1 MVLRTDV
8 GSMYD
13 SILLPTDGSEGSERA
28 RDEAIELASD
38 QGATLHVVHVVDVV
52 SPARSLHEVI
62 AERMTERGRELVDA
76 VAVRA
81 RDRGVSVETAVVE
94 GDPAAR
100 IVEYVSEAGVD
111 VVVMP
116 THGRPELAKT
126 IVGSVT
132 DKVIR
137 TSPVPVIVVRLNE

>member
-1 MVLRTDV
+1 
-8 GSMYD
+8 MYD

-38 QGATLHVVHVVDVV
+38 QDATLHVIHVVDVV
-52 SPARSLHEVI
+52 SPALSLHEVI
-62 AERMTERGRELVDA
+62 AEEMTDRGRALVDA
-76 VAVRA
+76 VAMRA
-81 RDRGVSVETAVVE
+81 RDRSVTVETAVVE
-94 GDPAAR
+94 GDPATE
-100 IVEYVSEAGVD
+100 IVEYVSAADVD

-116 THGRPELAKT
+116 THGRPDLART

-132 DKVIR
+132 DKLIR